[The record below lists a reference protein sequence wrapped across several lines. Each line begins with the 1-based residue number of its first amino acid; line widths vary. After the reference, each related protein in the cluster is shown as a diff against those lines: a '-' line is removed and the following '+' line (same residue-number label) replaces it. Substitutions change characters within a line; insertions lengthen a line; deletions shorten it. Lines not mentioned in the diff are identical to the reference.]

1 QTRWPTRPGRHRSP
15 FMAALQILRN
25 AKEVLGEDIGEIA
38 SLDIIIQL
46 VKVRVENLAPQL
58 SGGGAFVG
66 GQAIVIR
73 KLRELEQRP
82 GEPKKC
88 RAFGHK
94 LAVFKSHIGVGNVT
108 VVLINGA
115 LRQRFIVEEVPL
127 SGAMNLI

>member
-1 QTRWPTRPGRHRSP
+1 
-15 FMAALQILRN
+15 MAALQIMRN
-25 AKEVLGEDIGEIA
+25 TKEDVSEDIGEIA

-46 VKVRVENLAPQL
+46 IKVRVENFPPQL

-73 KLRELEQRP
+73 KLRELEQGPR
-82 GEPKKC
+82 EPKKC

-115 LRQRFIVEEVPL
+115 LRQRFIVEKVALSRAIDLIVFEKGEV
-127 SGAMNLI
+127 